1 MIRQPQ
7 DGIARLARIYG
18 FSYLGN
24 YYKIANPPVLRV
36 FGQGF
41 HVRPGLAPENHMDIL
56 GVEFKDEDFVR
67 GIRMWAVD
75 QLDVVVR
82 IDITIGWLRELL
94 LDNDMSPETN
104 VTGNGSGGR
113 ADVVGR
119 DSGLVGRD
127 SGLVGRDSG
136 FVGRSRR

>member
-1 MIRQPQ
+1 
-7 DGIARLARIYG
+7 
-18 FSYLGN
+18 
-24 YYKIANPPVLRV
+24 
-36 FGQGF
+36 
-41 HVRPGLAPENHMDIL
+41 
-56 GVEFKDEDFVR
+56 
-67 GIRMWAVD
+67 
-75 QLDVVVR
+75 
-82 IDITIGWLRELL
+82 LL